1 MRSCHCWFYYSVLIS
16 GLTTASWS
24 AFVVQV
30 PQATRASVLLWSKVK
45 RGQLGNTVGVATTTT
60 TTTTTTTKKK
70 KESKK
75 KKYTDKSAIS
85 PDLAKWM
92 MENPQTDDNE
102 KTTSLSATPPKTSS
116 RRERQ
121 SIRLAEQQVQREK
134 IEGLVEQLEQ
144 MLDIKSENNKKTVSV
159 PDILALVRELTQQ
172 TSSSPLT
179 QLVGTTQR
187 RDYRLAWVGSDDSV
201 THIGTGL
208 HKVPLAR
215 LQEVFLSFPGRNRV
229 LLQEVIR
236 ILGPFPNVR
245 NTLSGSSRSSTRDG
259 VTEWNVQWESMVDGT
274 GKELLAGKEENIK
287 SVPLRVYYS
296 DEMVIIA
303 SRPCDDPWQG
313 NGENV
318 LLFLR
323 EDDLENKL
331 EALRVA

>member
-1 MRSCHCWFYYSVLIS
+1 
-16 GLTTASWS
+16 
-24 AFVVQV
+24 
-30 PQATRASVLLWSKVK
+30 VLLWSKVK
-45 RGQLGNTVGVATTTT
+45 RGKLGNTVGI
-60 TTTTTTTKKK
+60 TTTTKR

-75 KKYTDKSAIS
+75 KSADKEAIS

-92 MENPQTDDNE
+92 MDNPQTDSNE
-102 KTTSLSATPPKTSS
+102 NTSSAAPPKTSS

-144 MLDIKSENNKKTVSV
+144 MFDTTTDNKKTVSV
-159 PDILALVRELTQQ
+159 QDILAILRELTQQ
-172 TSSSPLT
+172 TSSLPLT
-179 QLVGTTQR
+179 QLVATNQR

-259 VTEWNVQWESMVDGT
+259 VTEWNVQWDSMVDGT

-287 SVPLRVYYS
+287 AVPLRVYYS
-296 DEMVIIA
+296 DEMAIVA

-313 NGENV
+313 NGENT

>member
-1 MRSCHCWFYYSVLIS
+1 
-16 GLTTASWS
+16 
-24 AFVVQV
+24 
-30 PQATRASVLLWSKVK
+30 VLLWSKVK
-45 RGQLGNTVGVATTTT
+45 RGKLGNTVGVATTTT
-60 TTTTTTTKKK
+60 KK

-75 KKYTDKSAIS
+75 RNSDKSAIS

-92 MENPQTDDNE
+92 MDNPRTDNNEN
-102 KTTSLSATPPKTSS
+102 TSPPKASS

-144 MLDIKSENNKKTVSV
+144 MLDPTAENNKKTLSV
-159 PDILALVRELTQQ
+159 PDILALLRELSQQ
-172 TSSSPLT
+172 ASSSPLT
-179 QLVGTTQR
+179 QLIGTNQR

-236 ILGPFPNVR
+236 ILGPFPNIR

-287 SVPLRVYYS
+287 LVPLRVYYS
-296 DEMVIIA
+296 DEMVIVA